1 MNSTTTA
8 ARKPAIPR
16 LHIESGFVPPFVT
29 LITVTLLGS
38 LFVPQFATMRTISG
52 IVSGTAINAMVVIG
66 VTLLMVAGE
75 FDLSVGATMA
85 MGGYVFATNIVHGG
99 SPVVAVVLALLV
111 SGILGTVNGLLVIW
125 ARIPSFIVTLGTASI
140 YRAAVWIV
148 SGGLMVQTTER
159 LPAVDLINGRLDV
172 VNQLFT
178 QANFRTSVVWVL
190 AVGLLVQFVLVR
202 TRFGSHVFAVGGN
215 AGAATTQGVNVNLV
229 KVSCFAITG
238 ALAGVAGILTFS
250 EFSTIFVATGLG
262 VELTAIAAAVVGGTL
277 LTGGSGNII
286 GGLIGVVLIEMLRT
300 GVILM
305 GLPSDNFEAIVGVTI
320 IGAVVLNNWL
330 SKRA

>member
-1 MNSTTTA
+1 MNTITVA
-8 ARKPAIPR
+8 ARKLTLPL
-16 LHIESGFVPPFVT
+16 LHIDSGVVPPFVT

-38 LFVPQFATMRTISG
+38 LFVPHFGTMRTMSG
-52 IVSGTAINAMVVIG
+52 IISGTAINAMVVIG
-66 VTLLMVAGE
+66 VTLLMIAGE
-75 FDLSVGATMA
+75 FDLSVGAIVA
-85 MGGYVFATNIVHGG
+85 MGGFVFATNIVHGG
-99 SPVVAVVLALLV
+99 SPVVAVVLALFV
-111 SGILGTVNGLLVIW
+111 SGILGTVNGLLVTW

-140 YRAAVWIV
+140 YRAAVWIF
-148 SGGLMVQTTER
+148 SGGLMIQTPDR
-159 LPAVDLINGRLDV
+159 LPGVDLINGRLDV
-172 VNQLFT
+172 VNQFFV

-190 AVGLLVQFVLVR
+190 AIGLLVQFVLVR
-202 TRFGSHVFAVGGN
+202 TQFGNHIFAVGGN
-215 AGAATTQGVNVNLV
+215 VGAAAAQGVNVNLM
-229 KVSCFAITG
+229 KVACFIITG
-238 ALAGVAGILTFS
+238 VLAGAAGILTFS
-250 EFSTIFVATGLG
+250 EFQTIFVATGLG

-300 GVILM
+300 GVILL